1 MKTIFS
7 LEENIMKTRHV
18 IIPAAIILF
27 SACLKDPIPEEI
39 VEPSEEQTTPT
50 EVVYTFTIE
59 ASKGESDTKALDLVN
74 DGSRLNVYWR
84 NTEKVKVYKGGTL
97 LGTLDVTPSDGEK
110 TTHATIGGNITTTS
124 GLAENDELTL
134 LIPRDIW
141 DYTGQNGQLTGE
153 NSIEEKYAYATA
165 IVNVT
170 GISGNAVSTTYAHFA
185 NVESIYR
192 FGFKLNDNYI
202 DPKSF
207 TVSAAGGKLVQTMS
221 WVGSEW
227 TPAYGSI
234 SVTSPSAPA
243 DHFFYVSIR
252 NDQTTDDTFNFVIT
266 GSDDALYMATK
277 DIPGRLLEAPGK
289 FNSAKSII
297 VTQPSFAPASGAIN
311 DSGNVL

>member
-1 MKTIFS
+1 MKA
-7 LEENIMKTRHV
+7 RHI
-18 IIPAAIILF
+18 IIPVTIILF
-27 SACLKDPIPEEI
+27 SACVKDPIPEEI
-39 VEPSEEQTTPT
+39 VDPAEEKTSPT
-50 EVVYTFTIE
+50 EIVYTFSIQAT
-59 ASKGESDTKALDLVN
+59 KGEDETKALDLVN
-74 DGSRLNVYWR
+74 NGTRLNAYWR
-84 NTEKVKVYKGGTL
+84 NTEKVKVYKDGTP
-97 LGTLDVTPSDGEK
+97 LGTLDVTPEEGEK
-110 TTHATIGGNITTTS
+110 PTQATLSGSITTS
-124 GLAENDELTL
+124 CLAKDDVLIL
-134 LIPRDIW
+134 LFPRETC
-141 DYTGQNGQLTGE
+141 DYTGQNGLLTGE

-165 IVNVT
+165 SVTVT
-170 GISGNAVSTTYAHFA
+170 GVSGNAVSTTYAHFA

-311 DSGNVL
+311 DSGDVL

>member
-1 MKTIFS
+1 MKA
-7 LEENIMKTRHV
+7 RHI
-18 IIPAAIILF
+18 IIPVTIILF
-27 SACLKDPIPEEI
+27 SACVKDPIPEEI
-39 VEPSEEQTTPT
+39 VDPAEEKTSPT
-50 EVVYTFTIE
+50 EIVYTFSIQAT
-59 ASKGESDTKALDLVN
+59 KGEDETKALDLVN
-74 DGSRLNVYWR
+74 NGTRLNAYWR
-84 NTEKVKVYKGGTL
+84 NTEKVKVYKDGTP
-97 LGTLDVTPSDGEK
+97 LGTLDVTPEEGEK
-110 TTHATIGGNITTTS
+110 PTQATLSGSITTS
-124 GLAENDELTL
+124 GLAKDDVLIL
-134 LIPRDIW
+134 LFPRETC
-141 DYTGQNGQLTGE
+141 DYTGQNGLLTGE

-165 IVNVT
+165 SVTVT
-170 GISGNAVSTTYAHFA
+170 GVSGNAVSTTYAHFA

-192 FGFKLNDNYI
+192 FGFKLNGSYI

-311 DSGNVL
+311 DSGDVL

>member
-1 MKTIFS
+1 MKA
-7 LEENIMKTRHV
+7 RHI
-18 IIPAAIILF
+18 IIPVTIILF
-27 SACLKDPIPEEI
+27 SACVKDPIPEEI
-39 VEPSEEQTTPT
+39 VDPAEEKTSPT
-50 EVVYTFTIE
+50 EIVYTFSIQAT
-59 ASKGESDTKALDLVN
+59 KGEDETKALDLVN
-74 DGSRLNVYWR
+74 NGTRLNAYWR
-84 NTEKVKVYKGGTL
+84 NTEKVKVYKDGTP
-97 LGTLDVTPSDGEK
+97 LGTLDVTPEEGEK
-110 TTHATIGGNITTTS
+110 PTQATLSGSITTS
-124 GLAENDELTL
+124 GLAKDDVLIL
-134 LIPRDIW
+134 LFPRETC
-141 DYTGQNGQLTGE
+141 DYTGQNGLLTGE

-165 IVNVT
+165 SVTVT
-170 GISGNAVSTTYAHFA
+170 GVSGNAVSTTYAHFA

-297 VTQPSFAPASGAIN
+297 VTQPDFSPASGAIN

>member
-1 MKTIFS
+1 MKA
-7 LEENIMKTRHV
+7 RHI
-18 IIPAAIILF
+18 IIPVTIILF
-27 SACLKDPIPEEI
+27 SACVKDPIPEEI
-39 VEPSEEQTTPT
+39 VDPAEEKTSPT
-50 EVVYTFTIE
+50 EIVYTFSIQAT
-59 ASKGESDTKALDLVN
+59 KGEDETKALDLVN
-74 DGSRLNVYWR
+74 NGTRLNAYWR
-84 NTEKVKVYKGGTL
+84 NTEKVKVYKDGTP
-97 LGTLDVTPSDGEK
+97 LGTLDVTPEEGEK
-110 TTHATIGGNITTTS
+110 PTQATLSGSITTS
-124 GLAENDELTL
+124 GLAKDDVLIL
-134 LIPRDIW
+134 LFPRETC
-141 DYTGQNGQLTGE
+141 DYTGQNGLLTGE

-165 IVNVT
+165 SVTVT
-170 GISGNAVSTTYAHFA
+170 GVSGNAVSTTYAHFA

-311 DSGNVL
+311 DSGDVL

>member
-1 MKTIFS
+1 
-7 LEENIMKTRHV
+7 MKTRHI

-27 SACLKDPIPEEI
+27 SACVKDPIPEEI
-39 VEPSEEQTTPT
+39 VDPTEEKTSPT
-50 EVVYTFTIE
+50 EVVYTFSIE

-110 TTHATIGGNITTTS
+110 TTHATIGGDITTTS

-134 LIPRDIW
+134 LIPRDTW

-170 GISGNAVSTTYAHFA
+170 GISGNAVSTTYAHFT

-192 FGFKLNDNYI
+192 FGFKLSGNYI

-221 WVGSEW
+221 WIGSKW

-234 SVTSPSAPA
+234 SVTSPSAPT

-252 NDQTTDDTFNFVIT
+252 NDQTTEDTYNFVIT

-277 DIPGRLLEAPGK
+277 TIPATVLDVTGK
-289 FNSAKSII
+289 FISAKSIT
-297 VTQPSFAPASGAIN
+297 VTQPSFAPASGAITDSN
-311 DSGNVL
+311 DVL